1 MNIYVAKK
9 FLRKKNVDFMN
20 PLATPKGT
28 RQQ

>member
-9 FLRKKNVDFMN
+9 FLRKKIVDFMY
-20 PLATPKGT
+20 PLVTPKGT

>member
-9 FLRKKNVDFMN
+9 FLKKKNVDFMY
-20 PLATPKGT
+20 PLVTPKGT